1 MSSDKKNADDAKF
14 DGRGHGDGDH
24 NDDGHADNGV
34 GGKPAAAEL
43 LVDGSFEQS
52 KVGANTW
59 THAKSVGGWQSDTE
73 VETWGKGF
81 YGLKATDGNTI
92 AELDY
97 DNRASNIFQDVKTEA
112 GVEYAFSF
120 DSLKRPDSKSG
131 SDTILVFW
139 NGKQVGAVE
148 PGKEWARAD
157 VKVIGTGG
165 SDRIEFREDS
175 SDNDSYGGLI
185 DNASLKSTGRV
196 EKESSDKAAAEKAAA
211 DKAAADKAAAD
222 KAAADK
228 AAADKAAADKAAAEK
243 AAADKAAADKAA
255 AEKAAADNAA
265 AEKAAAD
272 KAAAD
277 KAAAEKAAADKAAA
291 EKEAAD
297 HDHSDLHIGD
307 GAKNALTGDDHASTI
322 FGEGGKDVLVGNGGD
337 DVIHGGGG
345 DDTISGD
352 EGNDTL
358 FGSSTVGGKVDMSN
372 FKITE
377 DTNAHITFNYE
388 SAGYKNT
395 LGVYKI
401 AADGTISGVQ
411 VLFANASL
419 KGSGGDLIGGVSGVD
434 VGVKAGE
441 KLGFF
446 VVPDGFSQRGMA
458 SLLSDKS
465 ASFKFVGADGKP
477 GNVNGGG
484 ELKLIQVD
492 SKGQETVV
500 KSTYGSTIFHSTDN
514 GSLGLNGDKLNHV
527 VSTVDNINGT
537 VKIGFEDLKLGGDKD
552 YDDTVFT
559 VSLGTTNTSLLAKIA
574 TKPARSSD
582 NDDIKGG
589 AGNDK
594 IFGQADNDKIDG
606 GTGDDRIWGNSGN
619 DILRGGDGNDALSG
633 GKGDDIVY
641 DDAGNDTVTGNSGN
655 DTFVAGE
662 GNDTYDGGSG
672 FDTLDYSGS
681 KRGVSVD
688 LNGHKASGL
697 GADTIKGVEKVI
709 GTGFNDSFTGDKN
722 GNVFAGGAG
731 DDSFRGKGGADTFTG
746 GAGRDTYAWS
756 KKDLGTGVD
765 HITDFS
771 KGDRLNLHDLLKG
784 QKFAS
789 INDVVKVSDGSAGS
803 TISIKSGGVFVDLVT
818 LDGVHGGSAAEL
830 LKAGLILA

>member
-1 MSSDKKNADDAKF
+1 
-14 DGRGHGDGDH
+14 
-24 NDDGHADNGV
+24 
-34 GGKPAAAEL
+34 
-43 LVDGSFEQS
+43 
-52 KVGANTW
+52 
-59 THAKSVGGWQSDTE
+59 
-73 VETWGKGF
+73 
-81 YGLKATDGNTI
+81 
-92 AELDY
+92 
-97 DNRASNIFQDVKTEA
+97 
-112 GVEYAFSF
+112 
-120 DSLKRPDSKSG
+120 
-131 SDTILVFW
+131 
-139 NGKQVGAVE
+139 
-148 PGKEWARAD
+148 
-157 VKVIGTGG
+157 
-165 SDRIEFREDS
+165 
-175 SDNDSYGGLI
+175 
-185 DNASLKSTGRV
+185 
-196 EKESSDKAAAEKAAA
+196 
-211 DKAAADKAAAD
+211 
-222 KAAADK
+222 
-228 AAADKAAADKAAAEK
+228 
-243 AAADKAAADKAA
+243 
-255 AEKAAADNAA
+255 
-265 AEKAAAD
+265 
-272 KAAAD
+272 
-277 KAAAEKAAADKAAA
+277 
-291 EKEAAD
+291 
-297 HDHSDLHIGD
+297 
-307 GAKNALTGDDHASTI
+307 
-322 FGEGGKDVLVGNGGD
+322 VLVGNGGD

-559 VSLGTTNTSLLAKIA
+559 VSLGTTNTALLAKIA
-574 TKPARSSD
+574 TKPTRSSD

-633 GKGDDIVY
+633 GKGDDIIY

-655 DTFVAGE
+655 DTFIAGE
-662 GNDTYDGGSG
+662 GNDSYDGGSG

-681 KRGVSVD
+681 KRGLSVD

-709 GTGFNDSFTGDKN
+709 GSQFNDSFVGDKN
-722 GNVFAGGAG
+722 GNVFVGGAG

-746 GAGRDTYAWS
+746 GAGRDSYAWS

-765 HITDFS
+765 HITDFA

-784 QKFAS
+784 QKFSS
-789 INDVVKVSDGSAGS
+789 INDVVKISDSSAGS
-803 TISIKSGGVFVDLVT
+803 TVSVKSGGVFVDLVT
-818 LDGVHGGSAAEL
+818 LDGVHGASAAEL
-830 LKAGLILA
+830 LKAGMILA